1 MTVQILNPLTL
12 PLFGERLI
20 EASAGTGKT
29 YTIAALYLRLLLG
42 LGDDAAFTRRLQVN
56 EILVV
61 TFTDAAT
68 AELRDRIRA
77 RIRGARI
84 FIMQLVQEPLI
95 ATRLLQEIHHT
106 DPLLAGI
113 IDSLTDWPE
122 AANIL
127 LSAERQMDEAAVYT
141 IHGFCQRM
149 LTQNAFESGALFE
162 QTFLTDESA
171 LIQQVV
177 LDFWRRNFY
186 PLPLDMAN
194 VISQTWATPE
204 ALKHEV
210 SRYLSGPMPKIKRQ
224 ESDTDLVVRH
234 QKIMALITELKSAW
248 REVAPDIE
256 AHIADSGIPK
266 NRYRKDW
273 VAKWV
278 AELTTWAL
286 QLTDNYTHPDCLVR
300 FKQSTLLDLT
310 SKGVAPTLPIFSQI
324 DAFCEHSLTLR
335 DLVINSAVY
344 EMRLA
349 MQQQKLMRAE
359 LSFDDLLSH
368 LSSALKND
376 SLGLLGDAIRQRYPL
391 AMIDEFQDTDPQQYH
406 IFHTLYGG
414 REDTGLLMIGD
425 PKQAI
430 YAFRGADIFTYIE
443 ARRNVSAHYTLQTNW
458 RSSHS
463 MVNAVNRLF
472 SHAINPFLFEQDI
485 PFLDVA
491 ASPDA
496 AERQFWLQGE
506 VQPAMQLCC
515 LGGDRVNNSDYQQQM
530 AEACANSIASWLQAG
545 IEGRALLGKTGKLR
559 PVVAK
564 DIAVLVRTGREAALI
579 RQALSM
585 RGVASVYLSNRESVF
600 SSQEAR
606 DLLRVLQACLLPG
619 QERLLRAGLA
629 TPLLGLTAADLDLL
643 NGDEWRWEMA
653 VAEFEEYRQKWLK
666 HGVLPMLRQLIQQR
680 KLAENLLA
688 GSEGERRL
696 TNLLHVGELLQEAA
710 AEQESEHALLR
721 WLARQIDQ
729 PQRGGDDPQLR
740 LESDQNLVQIV
751 TIHKSKGLEY
761 PLVWLPFACSFRA
774 AKGDFYHDESL
785 SAVLDLTG
793 SEEAKGRAER
803 ERLAEDVRLI
813 YVALT
818 RAVYQCQIGIAPLS
832 AGRGKSEN
840 SKNKETDLHLSALGY
855 LLQQGQAGDAS
866 LLEMACATL
875 ANQDIALT
883 APNMEAISTL
893 SSVKAPQNTLV
904 VREFQGR
911 IERNWWVT
919 SYSNLSRHQDAS
931 EWLPRFD
938 HDAAGEQLQP
948 LGSSDNARDTK
959 SIASSDNTEQAAF
972 SHSDSTDL
980 AEYPSEPH
988 LQNADLGTDNS
999 AENIAEAAEFV
1010 EEAIPAEPILSPF
1023 TFPRGARPGT
1033 FLHSLFETLDFAN
1046 QQEWP
1051 QQLQTLLEMEGLD
1064 LAWQPV
1070 LHDWVSK
1077 VLETPLN
1084 ASRQQHEIEHCAVI
1098 NCQSDLAT
1106 APPVLRLS
1114 AIARHARCVELEFHL
1129 PIRTPLQAKKLDTLC
1144 RRYDA
1149 LSRQAAHRLNF
1160 AEVQGILKGYID
1172 LVFSHQGKFY
1182 VLDYKSNYLGD
1193 TAEHYH
1199 QQAMTCAM
1207 IEHRY
1212 DLQYQLYTLALHRYL
1227 QLRLKDYDYDR
1238 HIGGVYYLFLRGMN
1252 GYDPKYGVYAQRP
1265 EKALIMELD
1274 QLFSGDKDA
1283 TIADAVEGVQA

>member
-1 MTVQILNPLTL
+1 MQTLNPLTL

-42 LGDDAAFTRRLQVN
+42 LGNDAAFARRLQVN

-84 FIMQLVQEPLI
+84 FIMQLVQEPQI
-95 ATRLLQEIHHT
+95 AASLLQDTRRT

-122 AANIL
+122 AAHIL

-149 LTQNAFESGALFE
+149 LTQNAFESGTLFE

-177 LDFWRRNFY
+177 LDFWRRHFY
-186 PLPLDMAN
+186 PLPLDMAS
-194 VISQTWATPE
+194 VISQTWATPD

-224 ESDTDLVVRH
+224 ESDTDLVARH

-248 REVAPDIE
+248 LVVAADIE

-278 AELTTWAL
+278 GELTTWAL
-286 QLTDNYTHPDCLVR
+286 QPTESYVHPDCLIR
-300 FKQSTLLDLT
+300 FKQTTLSELT
-310 SKGVAPTLPIFSQI
+310 SKGIAPALPIFSQI
-324 DAFCEHSLTLR
+324 DTFCEHSLTLR
-335 DLVINSAVY
+335 DLVINSAVH
-344 EMRLA
+344 EMRQA
-349 MQQQKLMRAE
+349 MQQQKLTRAE

-414 REDTGLLMIGD
+414 RQDTGLLMIGD

-458 RSSHS
+458 RSSRS

-472 SHAINPFLFEQDI
+472 SHAVNPFLFEQDI
-485 PFLDVA
+485 PFLAVDA
-491 ASPDA
+491 APDA
-496 AERQFWLQGE
+496 AERQFMLQGE

-515 LGGDRVNNSDYQQQM
+515 LGGERVNNGDYQQQM
-530 AEACANSIASWLQAG
+530 AEACASSITHWLQSG
-545 IEGRALLGKTGKLR
+545 IEGSALLGKTGKLR
-559 PVVAK
+559 PVVAG

-579 RQALSM
+579 RQALST

-600 SSQEAR
+600 SSQEAG

-643 NGDEWRWEMA
+643 NHDEWRWEMA

-696 TNLLHVGELLQEAA
+696 TNLLHLGELLQEAA

-721 WLARQIDQ
+721 WLAQQIDK

-793 SEEAKGRAER
+793 SEEAKVHAER

-840 SKNKETDLHLSALGY
+840 SKNKATDLHLSAFGY
-855 LLQQGQAGDAS
+855 LLQQGQAGDAA
-866 LLEMACATL
+866 LLEQACTAL
-875 ANQDIALT
+875 ADQDIALT
-883 APNMEAISTL
+883 APDSSTTCVL
-893 SSVKAPQNTLV
+893 SPAKTLPNTLG

-919 SYSNLSRHQDAS
+919 SYSNLSRHQDVA

-938 HDAAGEQLQP
+938 QDAAGEQLQP
-948 LGSSDNARDTK
+948 LGSPDNTRDTE
-959 SIASSDNTEQAAF
+959 SI
-972 SHSDSTDL
+972 
-980 AEYPSEPH
+980 
-988 LQNADLGTDNS
+988 
-999 AENIAEAAEFV
+999 
-1010 EEAIPAEPILSPF
+1010 
-1023 TFPRGARPGT
+1023 
-1033 FLHSLFETLDFAN
+1033 
-1046 QQEWP
+1046 
-1051 QQLQTLLEMEGLD
+1051 
-1064 LAWQPV
+1064 
-1070 LHDWVSK
+1070 
-1077 VLETPLN
+1077 
-1084 ASRQQHEIEHCAVI
+1084 
-1098 NCQSDLAT
+1098 
-1106 APPVLRLS
+1106 
-1114 AIARHARCVELEFHL
+1114 
-1129 PIRTPLQAKKLDTLC
+1129 
-1144 RRYDA
+1144 
-1149 LSRQAAHRLNF
+1149 
-1160 AEVQGILKGYID
+1160 
-1172 LVFSHQGKFY
+1172 
-1182 VLDYKSNYLGD
+1182 
-1193 TAEHYH
+1193 
-1199 QQAMTCAM
+1199 
-1207 IEHRY
+1207 
-1212 DLQYQLYTLALHRYL
+1212 
-1227 QLRLKDYDYDR
+1227 
-1238 HIGGVYYLFLRGMN
+1238 
-1252 GYDPKYGVYAQRP
+1252 
-1265 EKALIMELD
+1265 
-1274 QLFSGDKDA
+1274 
-1283 TIADAVEGVQA
+1283 